1 MVGLMTGEP
10 RVAFNEHGDG
20 RELDRRSVGL
30 LRLLRSMHLRDG
42 APQRGYP
49 FDLIHDGLEGGS
61 QFVLATHS
69 PLLMRMPGAII
80 YELGDHGIHSCD
92 FDELAVVKLWRRFLA
107 APERLL
113 DILLSDDD

>member
-49 FDLIHDGLEGGS
+49 FDLPAIAALGNVEFAPVTVFVGENGS
-61 QFVLATHS
+61 GKSTIVEALASSGSSTTVSKVVRSLFWPLTRHS
-69 PLLMRMPGAII
+69 
-80 YELGDHGIHSCD
+80 
-92 FDELAVVKLWRRFLA
+92 
-107 APERLL
+107 
-113 DILLSDDD
+113 